1 MAVCVCLCVFL
12 SVCEH
17 ISATARPIFT
27 DFLCMLP
34 LAVARSFAAG
44 AAIRYV
50 LPVFVDDVK
59 FAHDRHMHY
68 RGAGLNS
75 QPAYAIGLGD
85 CYRMLG
91 LLQGKLEMW
100 VDMFPMDMPAPGP
113 PINICPR
120 KPKR

>member
-1 MAVCVCLCVFL
+1 M
-12 SVCEH
+12 
-17 ISATARPIFT
+17 
-27 DFLCMLP
+27 
-34 LAVARSFAAG
+34 
-44 AAIRYV
+44 
-50 LPVFVDDVK
+50 DDVK
-59 FAHDRHMHY
+59 FAHDGHMHY
-68 RGAGLNS
+68 RGAGVNS